1 MIKPFNVV
9 TRQTHQ
15 PANQSDVLYETEAYY
30 PYPTFVYN
38 PMPVIKWFCSTLFWI
53 VIVIFIINI
62 LSYGI
67 IFILSFY
74 KPKVFNCPKCKK
86 IFKYKKQRP
95 QNCPLC
101 GVDIDNFIK
110 PR

>member
-1 MIKPFNVV
+1 MGMPFNIV
-9 TRQTHQ
+9 TRPQVQQQ
-15 PANQSDVLYETEAYY
+15 PAQTYETEVYY
-30 PYPTFVYN
+30 PYPIYVYN
-38 PMPVIKWFCSTLFWI
+38 PMPVIKWFCSALFWVILI
-53 VIVIFIINI
+53 VFITNVMAW
-62 LSYGI
+62 GT

-74 KPKVFNCPKCKK
+74 RPKVFNCPKCKK

-101 GVDIDNFIK
+101 GVDIDEFLK